1 MVMGKL
7 IEINSKGVKKE
18 GWKRCLFETLFS
30 LS

>member
-1 MVMGKL
+1 MGKL

-18 GWKRCLFETLFS
+18 GWQRCLFETLFS